1 MDLNPGPLASQSS
14 SLPLGYGGTA
24 TEQPLN
30 GRFDLL
36 FYVYTPPQIFKH
48 HFSK

>member
-14 SLPLGYGGTA
+14 TALGYGGTA
-24 TEQPLN
+24 TEPPLN

-36 FYVYTPPQIFKH
+36 FYVYTTTNI
-48 HFSK
+48 